1 MNLSDDLIWVD
12 QANCKGLDTNDFFV
26 EDGSKRYDNET
37 ILARICGSCV
47 VRTECL
53 NYSLHNN
60 VTGFWGGTTEK
71 TRRAMRQKYGIIAK
85 GLAFEGLYK

>member
-1 MNLSDDLIWVD
+1 MWTD
-12 QANCKGLDTNDFFV
+12 QANCAGLDTNDFFV
-26 EDGSKRYDNET
+26 EDGSKRYDNEA
-37 ILARICGSCV
+37 ILARICKSCV
-47 VRTECL
+47 VKTECL

-71 TRRAMRQKYGIIAK
+71 TRRALRQKYGIIAK